1 MKFKI
6 IILAFFFSCSL
17 YSQVYS
23 DFVQLSK
30 NDTTGTGIGILLSD
44 GTHRY
49 IVRSYDSWKQGE
61 KLFYNGSE
69 IYEFKEFKSF
79 EYHKV
84 LVIRIDE
91 HNNFLSLFTFDEPL
105 KTLSKFKFI
114 DGELYYLARRAGGDF
129 QIRKYTGEG
138 KTVEVFSYTK
148 GDRVEFMDYQ
158 IRKDELIVMGSF
170 GQKFIEIKGDTIWD
184 NGRNNIAQNNSI
196 FLYSIDMKKD
206 SIKYFFGYGCYVYY
220 TIISDLQ
227 IDKNGNTVI
236 YGGYYSEE
244 MVILGDTLE
253 YRGGYEGGDGY
264 IARLDPN
271 GKLIS
276 TNFFSSESTHD
287 MIENVI
293 LSDDGSYYV
302 SFESVYLGELS
313 IDGKIFNKQNELYSY
328 SYFMKFNKE
337 GDLQWIDSI
346 NIDGGG
352 KTMNAMFETEGSI
365 YFGGYFYI
373 NGKLMEFNGQK
384 IQHETEKKGM
394 SVFFELDK
402 KTGGLNKVSDI
413 ISNSDEICIIDHIQ
427 LGDTKSVVFRA
438 FDDSPIIL
446 NGDTIPMIGS
456 SKKLLVNVDFNIDGV
471 IEQNTSMGR
480 IELYPNPVSGIG
492 EIKLVDSDNAIQS
505 YRIYDIQGR
514 QIQAGRLQD
523 QSIRTADLKSG
534 TYVLETKIKD
544 GSRRTGKLIKL

>member
-30 NDTTGTGIGILLSD
+30 NDTTVTGIGSLLSD

-61 KLFYNGSE
+61 KLFYNGTE

-114 DGELYYLARRAGGDF
+114 DGELYYLASRAFGDF
-129 QIRKYTGEG
+129 HIKKYAGEG

-148 GDRVEFMDYQ
+148 GDEVDFMDYL
-158 IRKDELIVMGSF
+158 IREDELIVMGGF
-170 GQKFIEIKGDTIWD
+170 GQQFIEIKGDTIWD

-196 FLYSIDMKKD
+196 FLYSIDLKKD
-206 SIKYFFGYGCYVYY
+206 SIKYFFGYGCSIYC
-220 TIISDLQ
+220 TSISDLQ

-236 YGGYYSEE
+236 HGIYRSDEF
-244 MVILGDTLE
+244 VVLGDTLP
-253 YRGGYEGGDGY
+253 YQGGFGGDDGY
-264 IARLDPN
+264 IIRLKPD
-271 GKLIS
+271 GSLLS
-276 TNFFSSESTHD
+276 TNYFSSWSD
-287 MIENVI
+287 RDQIQSI
-293 LSDDGSYYV
+293 LFSDDGSYYV
-302 SFESVYLGELS
+302 TFYSSVGNLSVDGTIVENNDKMNNSQYLIKFDRYGNIIW
-313 IDGKIFNKQNELYSY
+313 IDKLYSY
-328 SYFMKFNKE
+328 YPLTFGKFFTTT
-337 GDLQWIDSI
+337 
-346 NIDGGG
+346 
-352 KTMNAMFETEGSI
+352 KTLIIGYQSRLDETKTL
-365 YFGGYFYI
+365 I
-373 NGKLMEFNGQK
+373 NGEQIGQNVFNQTVCFFLEFDKETGDFIKIWDVVSNGTD
-384 IQHETEKKGM
+384 IR
-394 SVFFELDK
+394 FEEL
-402 KTGGLNKVSDI
+402 LQV
-413 ISNSDEICIIDHIQ
+413 E
-427 LGDTKSVVFRA
+427 DTKSIVFRTW
-438 FDDSPIIL
+438 DGNPIIL
-446 NGDTIPMIGS
+446 NGDTIPMIGR
-456 SKKLLVNVDFNIDGV
+456 SKALLVNMDFNTDGV

-523 QSIRTADLKSG
+523 QCIRTADMKSG
-534 TYVLETKIKD
+534 TYILEAKIKD
-544 GSRRTGKLIKL
+544 GTRRTGKLIKL